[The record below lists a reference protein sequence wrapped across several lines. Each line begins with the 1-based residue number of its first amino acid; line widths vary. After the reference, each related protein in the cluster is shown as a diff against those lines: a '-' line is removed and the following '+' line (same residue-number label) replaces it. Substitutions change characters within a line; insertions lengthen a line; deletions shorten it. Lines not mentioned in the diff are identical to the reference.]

1 MLTACGG
8 PSYTSV
14 DVRAREVAG
23 GGTRAG
29 ARERLVSASARQNRV
44 WLALGALG
52 IAVWT
57 WLRWAGGADLP
68 LVGWDTFPLIAAGR
82 VGSAGDVLGT
92 FAEELMGGRYPL
104 GSYWRPLV
112 HLSFGLD
119 HALGGLDP
127 ATFHRTDLAL
137 AILGALLAAEAARR
151 WLAGGAHATWAAL
164 AAGLVYGTN
173 LVHADI
179 VDVPARRADS
189 LAVVFTLFALCCAL
203 SRARPARWIAAV
215 AVAAALASK
224 ESGAIAVV
232 VVTGVHF
239 VGASGAFAERWRAAT
254 RGAWPAWVAFALTFA
269 LRTWAL
275 GGIGGSREAQ
285 VSAAWS
291 ESFGAFVRYFPAAFA
306 PAPARLLGS
315 ATISSG
321 VALALVV
328 VLAVAARR
336 EFLKS
341 FGPLALWFVALAAL
355 TAISRA
361 ERGWYELPFVAINA
375 LFVAALVSR
384 TLNSA
389 GFLRVLALPAAA
401 WVALSLFP
409 WPTRT
414 PTFLEASSAARDYL
428 ARLEST
434 VRAARPGTASRLP
447 GLPMEVRDPAP
458 WLDGRPRTY
467 ALLAPYSISA
477 FAELAWPARNLRIVP
492 PAQPT
497 PPRPDEIVIVL
508 ER

>member
-1 MLTACGG
+1 M
-8 PSYTSV
+8 
-14 DVRAREVAG
+14 
-23 GGTRAG
+23 
-29 ARERLVSASARQNRV
+29 SASAPQRRL
-44 WLALGALG
+44 WLALGALA
-52 IAVWT
+52 IVLAT
-57 WLRWAGGADLP
+57 WARWAGGADLP

-82 VGSAGDVLGT
+82 VGSVGDVLGT
-92 FAEELMGGRYPL
+92 FGEELMGGRYPL

-112 HLSFGLD
+112 HLSFGFD
-119 HALGGLDP
+119 HAVGGLDP
-127 ATFHRTDLAL
+127 ATFHRTDLGL
-137 AILGALLAAEAARR
+137 AVLGALLAAEAARR
-151 WLAGGAHATWAAL
+151 WLGSSAHAIWAAL

-173 LVHADI
+173 LVHADVI
-179 VDVPARRADS
+179 DVPARRADS
-189 LAVVFTLFALCCAL
+189 LAVVFTLLALCLAL
-203 SRARPARWIAAV
+203 SRARPARWLGAL

-232 VVTGVHF
+232 VVTGAHF
-239 VGASGAFAERWRAAT
+239 AIQSGSLAERLRAAA

-315 ATISSG
+315 ATISCG
-321 VALALVV
+321 FALALVA
-328 VLAVAARR
+328 VLALAARR
-336 EFLKS
+336 EFFKS
-341 FGPLALWFVALAAL
+341 FGPLVLWFIALAAL

-375 LFVAALVSR
+375 LFAAALLSKA
-384 TLNSA
+384 LDSA
-389 GFLRVLALPAAA
+389 GLLRALALPAVA
-401 WVALSLFP
+401 WVALSLYP
-409 WPTRT
+409 WLTRT
-414 PTFLEASSAARDYL
+414 PTFLEASSSARDYL

-467 ALLAPYSISA
+467 ALLAPYSVSA
-477 FAELAWPARNLRIVP
+477 FAELAWPDRALRIVP
-492 PAQPT
+492 PAQPS